1 MADGRGHP
9 RLEARSSSVLK
20 IAIPMQGGHFSAQF
34 GGADRFAIFEV
45 DEQARRIM
53 SLTSATPP
61 AHEQGSFPTW
71 LKEQGCNVVLAGGM
85 GPRAVTMLES
95 FGIQTVVGIPEG
107 AELEAL
113 VREFVEGRVVASGES
128 CHDHGFHRCDQHGE
142 T

>member
-1 MADGRGHP
+1 LQLSTDD
-9 RLEARSSSVLK
+9 LERNSSVLK
-20 IAIPMQGGHFSAQF
+20 IAIPMQGAHFSAHF

-45 DEQARRIM
+45 DEQARSIV

-61 AHEQGSFPTW
+61 AHDQGSFPTW
-71 LKEQGCNVVLAGGM
+71 LKEQGCNVVLTGGM

-107 AELEAL
+107 AELETL
-113 VREFVEGRVVASGES
+113 VREFVEGRVAAPGES
-128 CHDHGFHRCDQHGE
+128 GHDHGFHRCDEHGK

>member
-1 MADGRGHP
+1 
-9 RLEARSSSVLK
+9 VLK
-20 IAIPMQGGHFSAQF
+20 IAIPMQAGHLSAHF

-95 FGIQTVVGIPEG
+95 FGIQTVVGIPEC
-107 AELEAL
+107 AELETL
-113 VREFVEGRVVASGES
+113 VREFVEGRVAASGES
-128 CHDHGFHRCDQHGE
+128 CQDHGFHRCDEHGE